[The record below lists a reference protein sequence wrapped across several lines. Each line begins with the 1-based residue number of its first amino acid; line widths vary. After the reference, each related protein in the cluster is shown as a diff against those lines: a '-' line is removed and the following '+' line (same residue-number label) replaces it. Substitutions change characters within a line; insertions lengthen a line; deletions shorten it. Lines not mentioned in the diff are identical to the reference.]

1 MAGNYAVIKVG
12 ANTSEFTQAS
22 KKMAAELKVINSEM
36 KASEAEAK
44 ALGKADATLEGK
56 KKALTQALNLQNTQ
70 LTTQTNHIK
79 TLEQRLEKQKATQAD
94 LTKKLIQPQLLIKRQ
109 WRPTGKTVPRP
120 KSWRIPLISLK
131 MPKRTMK
138 MP

>member
-94 LTKKLIQPQLLIKRQ
+94 LTKKVDTTTAAYKKAVATYGENSTEAKKLEDTLFKY
-109 WRPTGKTVPRP
+109 
-120 KSWRIPLISLK
+120 ISC
-131 MPKRTMK
+131 
-138 MP
+138 